1 MAYQLLLQE
10 TCPSWIYSVSKG
22 ATTIWERWNS
32 IQTDG
37 SIIDGMN
44 SFNHYSYGAIGD
56 WLYRSAVGIKEAA
69 PGYKKII
76 IQPHIGG
83 GFEHMNASTLT
94 PYGKVSA
101 SWTAE
106 GDALK
111 TLEVEIPVNTTA
123 EVLLPASSIESVKNE
138 NTLTPDGYVDGYVKF
153 IVGSGMYKF
162 FVL

>member
-1 MAYQLLLQE
+1 
-10 TCPSWIYSVSKG
+10 
-22 ATTIWERWNS
+22 
-32 IQTDG
+32 
-37 SIIDGMN
+37 
-44 SFNHYSYGAIGD
+44 
-56 WLYRSAVGIKEAA
+56 
-69 PGYKKII
+69 
-76 IQPHIGG
+76 
-83 GFEHMNASTLT
+83 MNASTLT